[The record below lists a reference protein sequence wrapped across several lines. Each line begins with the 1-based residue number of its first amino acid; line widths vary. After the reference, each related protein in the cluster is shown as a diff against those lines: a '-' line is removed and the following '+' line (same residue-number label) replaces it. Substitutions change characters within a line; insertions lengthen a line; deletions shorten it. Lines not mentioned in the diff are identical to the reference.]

1 MGMMVSP
8 ARQDARSSRLPS
20 ATSHAPTGLAHVAT
34 VSFLASRA
42 APSLEF
48 FFALGGG
55 IALARSAEQRGARA
69 GYGTALASMLQTVA
83 VMGPAR
89 INAPLTQAITAPTM
103 GRLQARGAPL
113 WVEFLACLA
122 LRLVHYAVLLAAF
135 IFVILGGLD
144 EFTGSYETL
153 TGWLGVV
160 PQGAAAALAV
170 TAAGQTLWAIFFST
184 IQVAAYRRA
193 LGSWPADHANG
204 ASRGGDEASENGAST
219 GADDPSAV
227 AANGASTGAEEPSAV
242 AANGAST
249 GAEEPSSARDPSSPP
264 ASERGSGR
272 FDPRAIVLAALL
284 ASALLLA
291 STSWALLLCV
301 TAWLVPAWLLCKP
314 DHDAVP
320 LGLVLAGL
328 LAFAALTG
336 GLLSGAGLELTLRRV
351 LRAVLLVA
359 VATWM
364 RAAAGPGGLRETFRR
379 GLRRLRA
386 LPALRE
392 AAAQLEGLDA
402 GPRLVAAARA
412 AADRFSDAPLKP
424 VPLVDAAIAWVAVES
439 ARFHPG
445 AGPAPAPLRLRA
457 PDALLVALTL
467 TPALALLGG

>member
-1 MGMMVSP
+1 M
-8 ARQDARSSRLPS
+8 
-20 ATSHAPTGLAHVAT
+20 PTGLAHVAT

-42 APSLEF
+42 APSLQF

-55 IALARSAEQRGARA
+55 IALARAAAQQGART
-69 GYGTALASMLQTVA
+69 GYGAALASMLQTVA

-89 INAPLTQAITAPTM
+89 VNAPLTQAITAPMM
-103 GRLQARGAPL
+103 GRLQARGAHPL
-113 WVEFLACLA
+113 TEFLACLA

-153 TGWLGVV
+153 TGWLGIV
-160 PQGAAAALAV
+160 PQGATAALAV
-170 TAAGQTLWAIFFST
+170 TAAGQVLWAIFFST

-193 LGSWPADHANG
+193 LGDWP
-204 ASRGGDEASENGAST
+204 RG
-219 GADDPSAV
+219 
-227 AANGASTGAEEPSAV
+227 EPSHAREPAAAATAV
-242 AANGAST
+242 
-249 GAEEPSSARDPSSPP
+249 
-264 ASERGSGR
+264 ERGSGR
-272 FDPRAIVLAALL
+272 FDPRAILVAALL

-291 STSWALLLCV
+291 STSWALLLGV
-301 TAWLVPAWLLCKP
+301 TAWLIGAWLLSRP
-314 DHDAVP
+314 DYDAVP

-364 RAAAGPGGLRETFRR
+364 RAAAGPGGLREAFRR
-379 GLRRLRA
+379 VLCRLRG
-386 LPALRE
+386 LPAVKE
-392 AAAQLEGLDA
+392 AAALMEGLDP

-412 AADRFSDAPLKP
+412 AADRLSDVPLAP
-424 VPLVDAAIAWVAVES
+424 VALVDAVIGWVAAES
-439 ARFHPG
+439 AGFRAG
-445 AGPAPAPLRLRA
+445 AGAVRGELRLRA

-467 TPALALLGG
+467 APAWALLGG

>member
-1 MGMMVSP
+1 MT
-8 ARQDARSSRLPS
+8 RTETS
-20 ATSHAPTGLAHVAT
+20 ATGLAHVAT

-42 APSLEF
+42 APSLQF

-55 IALARSAEQRGARA
+55 IALARSAKMLGART
-69 GYGTALASMLQTVA
+69 GHGTAIASMLQTVA

-89 INAPLTQAITAPTM
+89 INAPLTQAITAPMM
-103 GRLQARGAPL
+103 GRLQARGAHPL
-113 WVEFLACLA
+113 VEFIACLA
-122 LRLVHYAVLLAAF
+122 LRLVHYAVLLAAL

-153 TGWLGVV
+153 TGWLGIV
-160 PQGAAAALAV
+160 PQGAVAALAV

-193 LGSWPADHANG
+193 LGDWPDAAP
-204 ASRGGDEASENGAST
+204 SERPHPA
-219 GADDPSAV
+219 AV
-227 AANGASTGAEEPSAV
+227 V
-242 AANGAST
+242 V
-249 GAEEPSSARDPSSPP
+249 
-264 ASERGSGR
+264 ERGSGR

-301 TAWLVPAWLLCKP
+301 TAWLIPAWLLCKP
-314 DHDAVP
+314 DNDAVP
-320 LGLVLAGL
+320 LGLALAGL

-336 GLLSGAGLELTLRRV
+336 GLLSGAELELTLRRV

-379 GLRRLRA
+379 ALRRLRA

-392 AAAQLEGLDA
+392 ASEQLEGLDP
-402 GPRLVAAARA
+402 GPRLIAAGRA
-412 AADRFSDAPLKP
+412 AADRFGDAPLSP
-424 VPLVDAAIAWVAVES
+424 VPLVDAVIAWTAVEA
-439 ARFHPG
+439 ARYRPG
-445 AGPAPAPLRLRA
+445 AAVAAVELRLRA
-457 PDALLVALTL
+457 PDAVLLAFTL
-467 TPALALLGG
+467 APALALLGA